1 MGGDASETR
10 SAIEGAAEELFA
22 DLGYAATSIKS
33 MSTLS
38 GRNTALIYYHYRN
51 KATLYRHLIDIRL
64 ESISGTCNLHLVDT
78 ISPAEIV
85 RRIVSGFFVAGVTR
99 PKLARLIVSGFFV
112 AGVTRPKLA
121 RLIAREF
128 VDWSAGG
135 ADPDSDRFSHP
146 IVRRLKESISQGQR
160 TGQFR
165 YDVDAD
171 TAAVTVIGHAA
182 FAVGLVT
189 FSASRSFKSLD

>member
-1 MGGDASETR
+1 
-10 SAIEGAAEELFA
+10 
-22 DLGYAATSIKS
+22 

-38 GRNTALIYYHYRN
+38 GRNTALIYYYYRN
-51 KATLYRHLIDIRL
+51 KATVYRHLIDIRL

-85 RRIVSGFFVAGVTR
+85 RRIVA
-99 PKLARLIVSGFFV
+99 GFFV

-135 ADPDSDRFSHP
+135 ADPESDRFSHP
-146 IVRRLKESISQGQR
+146 TVRRLKESISQRQR

-171 TAAVTVIGHAA
+171 TAAVTVIGHTA

-189 FSASRSFKSLD
+189 FSASRYFKSLD